1 MNIQLSISLLAS
13 DRAASLERCLDSLQ
27 PLLMQ
32 VPSELIIIF
41 TGTDTQVRDI
51 AARYTDQ
58 IIPFTWCNDFS
69 KARNIGLNQARG
81 EWFMYIDDDEW
92 FEDTAEI
99 RDFFLSGEYR
109 KYHSACYKQRNYT
122 DWAGIRHSDFHA
134 FRMSRN
140 SSGLRFINP
149 IHEQMSPW
157 KDPCKYFDDYVHHFG
172 YVRDNVQYMVQT
184 KVSRNI
190 PMLLDDI
197 QKHPL
202 YIKNYIQLIQEYFV
216 DKDWTNAEKYCR
228 KGRTLKADVQ
238 ERCWLQVSMGEIL
251 CKKGDAEQAI
261 CEIKT
266 ILEKE
271 KTCELAKLNL
281 YCRLITLYQEQE
293 DPENILYYGQQFEKL
308 LSYMDKNPHLWIQQA
323 LGNINESKIKNPD
336 NLPIMRIN
344 CTDAALKLS
353 DSRQAACFLKLLP
366 WNEEHCMQKYYP
378 LFDQW
383 MTQYDTLLHDI
394 LEELPAGSPYIQFQ
408 KALVLDQEKEP
419 NAKLK
424 MFFFCLDETGSSY
437 LQQQIIKETLFLGDG
452 LDALVKKLDLDT
464 WKLCTARLIDTL
476 SLKVSIKIRN
486 TIDVLRESSPIY
498 GYWLSKLIYEK
509 ELIRGC
515 LTGQNLMNALANY
528 CQNSL
533 QFYKEQYREEMFMDE
548 NHNLLPQDCQ
558 FVLLVSEGLKMI
570 ELMKLPEAIK
580 SFRLALQYYPEMTGV
595 LHEVIRLLVR
605 YADNPIRSTEKEF
618 LTLAGQMKE
627 ALNGMIEKRQFN
639 EALSLV
645 TQLSPLLPEDLDLLR
660 MKQKILRQICG

>member
-266 ILEKE
+266 ILEANEIEYHITSLMSSFRIKYTLNKQVDVE
-271 KTCELAKLNL
+271 TIFDNCPQAHCYNL
-281 YCRLITLYQEQE
+281 YE
-293 DPENILYYGQQFEKL
+293 G
-308 LSYMDKNPHLWIQQA
+308 
-323 LGNINESKIKNPD
+323 KIG
-336 NLPIMRIN
+336 
-344 CTDAALKLS
+344 
-353 DSRQAACFLKLLP
+353 ACFLPFTTKYFNEYFNLNLP
-366 WNEEHCMQKYYP
+366 TNEAID
-378 LFDQW
+378 L
-383 MTQYDTLLHDI
+383 YDKTLTT
-394 LEELPAGSPYIQFQ
+394 
-408 KALVLDQEKEP
+408 K
-419 NAKLK
+419 KLK
-424 MFFFCLDETGSSY
+424 TY
-437 LQQQIIKETLFLGDG
+437 LQTPIERCHYCMPKYKEI
-452 LDALVKKLDLDT
+452 T
-464 WKLCTARLIDTL
+464 WD
-476 SLKVSIKIRN
+476 
-486 TIDVLRESSPIY
+486 TIDNPS
-498 GYWLSKLIYEK
+498 GLSDWI
-509 ELIRGC
+509 
-515 LTGQNLMNALANY
+515 
-528 CQNSL
+528 
-533 QFYKEQYREEMFMDE
+533 
-548 NHNLLPQDCQ
+548 
-558 FVLLVSEGLKMI
+558 I
-570 ELMKLPEAIK
+570 EYSDGK
-580 SFRLALQYYPEMTGV
+580 
-595 LHEVIRLLVR
+595 
-605 YADNPIRSTEKEF
+605 
-618 LTLAGQMKE
+618 
-627 ALNGMIEKRQFN
+627 FN
-639 EALSLV
+639 FS
-645 TQLSPLLPEDLDLLR
+645 
-660 MKQKILRQICG
+660 